1 MSSFHIDNLP
11 TMKKHTLSVILITK
25 NEADRVE
32 ACLRSVVDIAD
43 EIIVLDS
50 GSTDNTVGICQNYTD
65 NVTITDWPGFGKQKQ
80 RALDKASCDWVLSID
95 ADEALDEEMKLAII
109 ALLSQ
114 DAIKETSYRL
124 PWGVTLYGKTLKYG
138 RSARAVLRLFLRE
151 GSRYTLDEV
160 HETVIPATGSTDKL
174 QGLLLHY
181 THRDYGH
188 GLNKA
193 AQYAWLG
200 SQKYYRKGKKS
211 KGLGLALL
219 RGLWTFF
226 LIYVIR
232 RGFLDGS
239 VGFIVAMTYAQVSF
253 NKYVGLWLIEQERN

>member
-1 MSSFHIDNLP
+1 MAIGSGNC
-11 TMKKHTLSVILITK
+11 MRKHTLSVILITK

-32 ACLRSVVDIAD
+32 GCLQSVAAVAD

-50 GSTDNTVGICQNYTD
+50 GSTDETVEICRRYTD

-80 RALDKASCDWVLSID
+80 RALDKAKCDWVLSID
-95 ADEALDEEMKLAII
+95 ADEALDSEMQK
-109 ALLSQ
+109 ALVSLLEQ
-114 DAIKETSYRL
+114 DSIEHTAYRL

-138 RSARAVLRLFLRE
+138 RSARSVLRLFKRE

-160 HETVIPATGSTDKL
+160 HETVIPPTGSSGVMK
-174 QGLLLHY
+174 GFLLHY

-188 GLNKA
+188 GLDKA

-200 SQKYYRKGKKS
+200 AQKYHRKGKKS
-211 KGLGLALL
+211 RGLFLALL
-219 RGLWTFF
+219 RAIWTFF
-226 LIYVIR
+226 HIYIIR

-239 VGFIVAMTYAQVSF
+239 VGFIMAMTYAQVNF
-253 NKYVGLWLIEQERN
+253 NKYVGLWLLEREDRR

>member
-1 MSSFHIDNLP
+1 MSSSHIDNRP
-11 TMKKHTLSVILITK
+11 IMKKHTLSVILITK
-25 NEADRVE
+25 NEADRVD

-50 GSTDNTVGICQNYTD
+50 GSTDNTVSICKGYTD

-95 ADEALDEEMKLAII
+95 ADEALDDEMKQAILN
-109 ALLSQ
+109 LLSQ
-114 DAIKETSYRL
+114 DVIQETSFRL
-124 PWGVTLYGKTLKYG
+124 PWGVTLYGKTLRYG
-138 RSARAVLRLFLRE
+138 RSARAVLRLFLRD
-151 GSRYTLDEV
+151 GACYTLDEV
-160 HETVIPATGSTDKL
+160 HETIVPVSGTTGKL
-174 QGLLLHY
+174 KGLLLHY

-188 GLNKA
+188 GLEKA
-193 AQYAWLG
+193 SLYAWLG
-200 SQKYYRKGKKS
+200 AQKYHRKGKKS

-219 RGLWTFF
+219 RGFWTFF
-226 LIYVIR
+226 LIYIIR

-253 NKYVGLWLIEQERN
+253 NKYVGLWLIENNKS